1 MAAGALCDMGVYT
14 VAPVVA
20 LFGRPERVAACG
32 VTTRVPGTADD
43 DQFST
48 IDLAGSISLGYPEA
62 AVALSYGKLSDD
74 QLSCQVQGEKAT
86 LVWDHVEA
94 PENLRVFDHEDK
106 GMVFRQEAREGRP
119 VEVAPCPANDMACE
133 IADFVGAV
141 LGERG
146 AAQMVAR
153 FRQVTLDTA
162 HVMDEARRQL
172 GVTFPADL
180 A

>member
-1 MAAGALCDMGVYT
+1 MR
-14 VAPVVA
+14 APKS
-20 LFGRPERVAACG
+20 
-32 VTTRVPGTADD
+32 DD
-43 DQFST
+43 DQFNI

-119 VEVAPCPANDMACE
+119 VEVAPCPANDMAC
-133 IADFVGAV
+133 
-141 LGERG
+141 
-146 AAQMVAR
+146 
-153 FRQVTLDTA
+153 
-162 HVMDEARRQL
+162 
-172 GVTFPADL
+172 
-180 A
+180 